1 VSKIIKAIFFDLDGT
16 LLTSEKMI
24 RKNTTELIKKCKEK
38 GIKIFIATARP
49 PTIDVALNFNEEE
62 KSLFHDGV
70 FYDGA
75 CILVNK
81 KKKYLTLDDELVFS
95 AIDIISKHENINI
108 AVQLEKELHS
118 FKYDLDDDEYKYW
131 GVNKKDTVPF
141 DNLKDYSDE
150 IVKLLAFGNNL
161 VDLKDEIEYEL
172 KDRVNIFIDDN
183 EDMIQVVNNKADKRF
198 GIENILDYEGIK
210 SDNIAVFGD
219 GSNDMEML
227 KNFKNSIA
235 MGNATQEVMDCAKHV
250 TLSNDR
256 DGISYALK
264 NLLFLV

>member
-16 LLTSEKMI
+16 LLTSEKII
-24 RKNTTELIKKCKEK
+24 RKNTTELIRKCKVK

-49 PTIDVALNFNEEE
+49 PTIDIALNFSEEE
-62 KSLFHDGV
+62 KNLFHEGV

-81 KKKYLTLDDELVFS
+81 KKKYLTIDDELAFK
-95 AIDIISKHENINI
+95 AIEIISKYESTNI
-108 AVQLEKELHS
+108 AIQLEQELHS
-118 FKYDLDDDEYKYW
+118 FKYDLEDGEYKYW
-131 GVNKKDTVPF
+131 GVDKKDTISF
-141 DNLKDYSDE
+141 NSLKNHSDE
-150 IVKLLAFGNNL
+150 IVKILAFDNSIVEL
-161 VDLKDEIEYEL
+161 KTELKTILKD
-172 KDRVNIFIDDN
+172 KANIFINDKEN
-183 EDMIQVVNNKADKRF
+183 MVQVVNKNADKRF
-198 GIENILDYEGIK
+198 GIENILDYEGIRA
-210 SDNIAVFGD
+210 DDIVVFGD
-219 GSNDMEML
+219 DKNDMEML

-235 MGNATQEVMDCAKHV
+235 MGNASQEVMDCAKHV